1 MRVQSELLR
10 LKTRLELNLNTMSAF
25 AKGLSV
31 AALLLPAAAAS
42 AQSADGVTFHKD
54 IEPILQRSCQN
65 CHRPA
70 GVAPMSL
77 VTYDE
82 TVPFAGLIEY
92 KTGLRDRA
100 GAMPPYYLE
109 HDIGIQDYKDDPSLT
124 DAELAAISAWARNGT
139 PKGNPADAPAPRTF
153 ADGATWTAGEPDLI
167 VRSADITVGAKD
179 PDWWGDIPRIEIPI
193 EQDRYVSSVEIIEV
207 NDVDT
212 SGAAGTVGG
221 RNIFHHMIWSTQVL
235 DDNMLQVEGTQAVS
249 WPVHEI
255 ARNPDIFDPD
265 SGRLLKVG
273 SYVVSDSVH
282 LHSTG
287 KDTTGHLMIGFRF
300 HPIGYEPKYRPAFIG
315 LGNGVDISITGNED
329 NQELHAYAVLEQH
342 TKIVTFEPHLHAPG
356 ERMCLEA
363 IWGYTVETLSCVG
376 YDHNWVRGYTYAD
389 DAAPLLPKG
398 TVLHIVGYMNNTRT
412 NPNVPDSRNWQGSG
426 NRSVTNMFIDLGM
439 RVTLSEEQF
448 FDEMENRREKLNLGP
463 NDHQIGCPLCLAPL
477 VAPVLEEAASADV
490 ASNQGD

>member
-1 MRVQSELLR
+1 
-10 LKTRLELNLNTMSAF
+10 MSAL

-31 AALLLPAAAAS
+31 AALLLPAAAS
-42 AQSADGVTFHKD
+42 AQSAAGGVTFHKD

-65 CHRPA
+65 CHREG

-77 VTYDE
+77 VKYDE
-82 TVPFAGLIEY
+82 VVPFAGLIEY

-100 GAMPPYYLE
+100 GAMPPYYRE
-109 HDIGIQDYKDDPSLT
+109 HDIGIQKYKDDPSLS
-124 DAELAAISAWARNGT
+124 DEEIAAISTWARSGT
-139 PKGNPADAPAPRTF
+139 PEGDKADAPAPRVF
-153 ADGATWTAGEPDLI
+153 ADGASWTAGEPDLI
-167 VRSADITVGAKD
+167 VRSEDITVLGTAA
-179 PDWWGDIPRIEIPI
+179 DWWGDIPRIAIPI

-212 SGAAGTVGG
+212 SGQAGTVGG
-221 RNIFHHMIWSTQVL
+221 RNIVHHMIWSTQVL
-235 DDNMLQVEGTQAVS
+235 DPDTLLPLDGDQPVS

-255 ARNPDIFDPD
+255 ARNPDIMDPD
-265 SGRLLKVG
+265 SGRLLKKG

-287 KDTTGHLMIGFRF
+287 VDTTGYLMIGFRF
-300 HPIGYEPKYRPAFIG
+300 HPVGYEPKYRPALIG
-315 LGNGVDISITGNED
+315 LGNGVDISITGNQD
-329 NQELHAYAVLEQH
+329 NQELHAYAVLNDH

-363 IWGYTVETLSCVG
+363 IWGYTIETLSCVG

-448 FDEMENRREKLNLGP
+448 FDEMAKRRETLNLGP

-477 VAPVLEEAASADV
+477 VAPGYKEVTNAAV
-490 ASNQGD
+490 ATSQGD

>member
-10 LKTRLELNLNTMSAF
+10 LKTRLESNLNNMSALV
-25 AKGLSV
+25 KCMSV

-65 CHRPA
+65 CHRPD

-109 HDIGIQDYKDDPSLT
+109 HDIGIQSYKDDPSLT
-124 DAELAAISAWARNGT
+124 DAELAAISTWARNGT
-139 PKGNPADAPAPRTF
+139 PKGNPADAPTPRQF

-193 EQDRYVSSVEIIEV
+193 KEDRYVSSVEIIEV

-235 DDNMLQVEGTQAVS
+235 DENMLQVDGTQAVS

-300 HPIGYEPKYRPAFIG
+300 HPVGYEPKYRPAFIG

-329 NQELHAYAVLEQH
+329 NQELHAYAVLNDH

-398 TVLHIVGYMNNTRT
+398 TILHIVGYMNNTRT

-448 FDEMENRREKLNLGP
+448 FDEMEERREKLNLGP

-477 VAPVLEEAASADV
+477 VAPVTEEAASADV
-490 ASNQGD
+490 ASSQGD

>member
-10 LKTRLELNLNTMSAF
+10 FKTRLESNLNNVSAF
-25 AKGLSV
+25 AKCLSV
-31 AALLLPAAAAS
+31 AALLLPAAAS

-65 CHRPA
+65 CHRPE

-77 VTYDE
+77 VTYEE

-124 DAELAAISAWARNGT
+124 DAELAAISTWARNGT
-139 PKGNPADAPAPRTF
+139 PKGNPADAPAPRQF

-179 PDWWGDIPRIEIPI
+179 PDWWGDIPRIKIPLT
-193 EQDRYVSSVEIIEV
+193 EDRYVSSVEIIEV

-221 RNIFHHMIWSTQVL
+221 RNIFHHMIWSTQIL
-235 DDNMLQVEGTQAVS
+235 DDNMLQVEGTQSVS

-287 KDTTGHLMIGFRF
+287 VDTTGHLMIGFRF
-300 HPIGYEPKYRPAFIG
+300 HPVGYEPKYRPAFIG

-329 NQELHAYAVLEQH
+329 NQELHAYAVLNDH

-363 IWGYTVETLSCVG
+363 IWGYTIETLSCVG

-398 TVLHIVGYMNNTRT
+398 TILHIVGYMNNTRT

-448 FDEMENRREKLNLGP
+448 FQEMADRREKLNLGP

-477 VAPVLEEAASADV
+477 VAPELEEAASPVV
-490 ASNQGD
+490 ASSQGD